1 MFLLLILFGLLA
13 LGLAFVTYW
22 QADVQG
28 TSRQK
33 LDPPVVAARKSAA
46 SKIDDPGA
54 ARSEPAPGAPT
65 SSRDEMEK
73 FDHGANG
80 R

>member
-28 TSRQK
+28 ASRQEPH
-33 LDPPVVAARKSAA
+33 PPAASARKSAA
-46 SKIDDPGA
+46 PKSGDAGA
-54 ARSEPAPGAPT
+54 APPAPSAAGRHEEEE
-65 SSRDEMEK
+65 S
-73 FDHGANG
+73 DHDANG
-80 R
+80 Q